1 MIFFLYQ
8 YLVIDKISEGQN
20 KLKRKNIYS
29 TVFLSWYF
37 FCLYVVYVLRFK
49 S

>member
-37 FCLYVVYVLRFK
+37 FLSLCCVYIAF
-49 S
+49 